1 MDEDNSQQKRSG
13 WPNPSRSDSQE
24 CASRTTI
31 ESEAEHLDPNF
42 VSERIADATKDLAG
56 IGHVPTIV
64 QDTFS
69 ATNNL
74 PSVSDTI
81 DIFSAF
87 LRPLKVFNSIADE
100 IANVHPY
107 AKVALGSFTC
117 ASKMIL
123 DQADHDVAISDL
135 LSKIS
140 EVYTVRVWDM
150 ETGQPLGPPLR
161 GHINS
166 VESVAIS
173 LDEHHIVSGSGHTGV
188 VCSVAISLDGN
199 IMSGSD
205 SKTIRTWDMETGE
218 GLGVRLQGHTDAVC
232 SVAISPD
239 GNHIVSGSRDKII
252 RLWDAETR
260 KAFGVPLDE
269 HTDCVRSIVISPDGH
284 HIVSGSDDKVK
295 RVWI

>member
-140 EVYTVRVWDM
+140 EVYMTRQFECGIWRLVNHWV
-150 ETGQPLGPPLR
+150 PLSEATSTPL
-161 GHINS
+161 S
-166 VESVAIS
+166 
-173 LDEHHIVSGSGHTGV
+173 
-188 VCSVAISLDGN
+188 
-199 IMSGSD
+199 
-205 SKTIRTWDMETGE
+205 
-218 GLGVRLQGHTDAVC
+218 RLQ
-232 SVAISPD
+232 SPWMNIISCL
-239 GNHIVSGSRDKII
+239 VQ
-252 RLWDAETR
+252 
-260 KAFGVPLDE
+260 VM
-269 HTDCVRSIVISPDGH
+269 
-284 HIVSGSDDKVK
+284 
-295 RVWI
+295 

>member
-31 ESEAEHLDPNF
+31 ES
-42 VSERIADATKDLAG
+42 LAG

-117 ASKMIL
+117 APKMIL

-140 EVYTVRVWDM
+140 EVYVSLLQFRQMDTASCPVQMTRQFECGIWRLVNHWV
-150 ETGQPLGPPLR
+150 PLSEATSTPL
-161 GHINS
+161 S
-166 VESVAIS
+166 
-173 LDEHHIVSGSGHTGV
+173 
-188 VCSVAISLDGN
+188 
-199 IMSGSD
+199 
-205 SKTIRTWDMETGE
+205 
-218 GLGVRLQGHTDAVC
+218 RLQ
-232 SVAISPD
+232 SRWMNIISCL
-239 GNHIVSGSRDKII
+239 VQ
-252 RLWDAETR
+252 
-260 KAFGVPLDE
+260 VM
-269 HTDCVRSIVISPDGH
+269 
-284 HIVSGSDDKVK
+284 
-295 RVWI
+295 